1 MIEPMRTLTLTAAL
15 AFSTAPAVSEPE
27 PTRGPGDLAVHCGT
41 LYVTPTRVV
50 KDGWLVIRDGRV
62 ASISTNAPTDQDL
75 TIVDASDKT
84 VMAGLVAADSDL
96 SGHGDDTY
104 NVTPDFVALD
114 GFDFLREFKSALSGG
129 VTSVY
134 LAPGRNR
141 LVPGQGSVVKIAGDD
156 LVQRVLAEAAAL
168 RVTLGEPSTKAPPI
182 FEPTIFPTADDP
194 LEPAQRQFP
203 SARISQLST
212 LRELFAEAAAAGENA
227 VPTGPAPIEERYAL
241 EPLRQVQLGALPL
254 RIAAR
259 GAADVRRAIQFG
271 KELGLVPV
279 LENPADVDRI
289 APWLKDV
296 PVVFR
301 APVRLSASNPGGGN
315 RAEKEPTDRPEHAG
329 IAARAGARV
338 ALAPGRTADLPDMLM
353 LAGIA
358 VRYGMEPSAALAA
371 VTSTAAEVLGVAD
384 RVGTLEVGRDAD
396 FLVLSGPPLAVG
408 TMVEQTWIDGR
419 PAYERTTDVDLLA
432 IRAPRIHVGNG
443 ETIRDGTILIADGKV
458 RAIGTDLA
466 IPYGA
471 RVLEMDG
478 VVTPGFIDGNSTL
491 GLSGDGVEVPGGS
504 ADQQIAA
511 VLDPADPT
519 FVPATRAGVT
529 TLLVSG
535 VDQGLVSGRVAAVKS
550 AAADAASM
558 VVRDIAGVR
567 FVFDGIGPDAAKPL
581 LAEIEKGKK
590 YIEAW
595 KAYEKALADFEAG
608 KAAKPVETKP
618 EPEEDAKPD
627 PITGTWDCEMEIPQM
642 GRALGI
648 KLVLKLDGTKVTGS
662 AQLSFGEREL
672 PEAPV
677 EDGSFQNGELRMK
690 LQFMRNQSE
699 MVATVGQDSFEGT
712 VQAMGQEATIT
723 GRRTKAGAASSSKSS
738 KSTVD
743 DGRPKK
749 PNVDEAMESMRAL
762 IEKRATAV
770 VRVQRAP
777 AIEAVAKAMTE
788 ADIRYVLHGADDLV
802 DTPDM
807 LEAPHVM
814 LGPNLVRREEGKII
828 NAPARLADA
837 GAVVSIVTG
846 DNAGS
851 RYIAEHAMHAIRY
864 GMDPQAALHALTL
877 GPAKMFGIDDRIGS
891 LERGK
896 DADLVVFS
904 GSPFDPTS
912 RVQLVVCNGRVV
924 FDAREEN
931 D

>member
-1 MIEPMRTLTLTAAL
+1 MRTLALTAAL
-15 AFSTAPAVSEPE
+15 AFSTAPAVGEPE
-27 PTRGPGDLAVHCGT
+27 TTRGPGNLAVHCGT
-41 LYVTPTRVV
+41 LYVTPTRVA
-50 KDGWLVIRDGRV
+50 KDCWLVIRDGRV
-62 ASISTNAPTDQDL
+62 ASISVNAPTDQDL
-75 TIVDASDKT
+75 TVVDASDKT

-96 SGHGDDTY
+96 SGHGDDNY

-114 GFDFLREFKSALSGG
+114 GFDFLREYNSALSGG
-129 VTSVY
+129 VTTVY

-141 LVPGQGSVVKIAGDD
+141 LVPGQGSVVKLAGDD

-203 SARISQLST
+203 SARISQLAT
-212 LRELFAEAAAAGENA
+212 LRELFAEAATAGEDA
-227 VPTGPAPIEERYAL
+227 APTGPAPIEERYAL
-241 EPLRQVQLGALPL
+241 EPLRQVQLGSLPL

-271 KELGLVPV
+271 KELNLVPV

-315 RAEKEPTDRPEHAG
+315 RAERAPTDRPEHAG
-329 IAARAGARV
+329 IAAKAGARV

-358 VRYGMEPSAALAA
+358 VRYGMDPSDALAA

-384 RVGTLEVGRDAD
+384 RVGTLEVGRDGD

-408 TMVEQTWIDGR
+408 TMVEQTWVDGR
-419 PAYERTTDVDLLA
+419 PAYERESDVDLLA
-432 IRAPRIHVGNG
+432 IRAPRILIGNG

-458 RAIGTDLA
+458 RGIGADLA

-471 RVLEMDG
+471 RVIEMDG
-478 VVTPGFIDGNSTL
+478 VVTPGFVDGNTTL

-519 FVPATRAGVT
+519 FVPAARAGVT

-550 AAADAASM
+550 AAADADSM

-581 LAEIEKGKK
+581 VAEIEKGKK

-608 KAAKPVETKP
+608 KAAKPVEAKP

-648 KLVLKLDGTKVTGS
+648 KLMLKLDGTKVTGT

-672 PEAPV
+672 PEAPI
-677 EDGSFQNGELRMK
+677 EDGSFQNGELRAK

-699 MVATVGQDSFEGT
+699 MVATVGDDSFEGT
-712 VQAMGQEATIT
+712 VQAMGQEAKIT
-723 GRRTKAGAASSSKSS
+723 GRRTKAGAAGAKKSS
-738 KSTVD
+738 KAGAD

-749 PNVDEAMESMRAL
+749 PQVDEAMESMKAL

-770 VRVQRAP
+770 IRVQRAP
-777 AIEAVAKAMTE
+777 AIEAVAKALKE
-788 ADIRYVLHGADDLV
+788 ADIRFVLHGADDLV
-802 DTPDM
+802 DTPDL
-807 LEAPHVM
+807 LETPHVM
-814 LGPNLVRREEGKII
+814 LGPNLVRREEGKIV

-837 GAVVSIVTG
+837 GATVSIVTG

-877 GPAKMFGIDDRIGS
+877 GPARMFGIDDRIGS

>member
-1 MIEPMRTLTLTAAL
+1 VIEPMRTLALTAAL
-15 AFSTAPAVSEPE
+15 AFSTAPAVGEPDA
-27 PTRGPGDLAVHCGT
+27 TRGPGDLAVHCGT

-62 ASISTNAPTDQDL
+62 ASISANAPTDQDL
-75 TIVDASDKT
+75 TVVDASDKT
-84 VMAGLVAADSDL
+84 VIAGLVAADSDL

-114 GFDFLREFKSALSGG
+114 GFDFLREYNNALSGG
-129 VTSVY
+129 VTTVY

-141 LVPGQGSVVKIAGDD
+141 LVPGQGSVVKLAGDD
-156 LVQRVLAEAAAL
+156 LVQRVLSEAAAL
-168 RVTLGEPSTKAPPI
+168 RVTLGEPSTKAPPV

-203 SARISQLST
+203 SARISQLAT
-212 LRELFAEAAAAGENA
+212 LRELFAEAATAGENQA
-227 VPTGPAPIEERYAL
+227 PTGPAPIEERYAL
-241 EPLRQVQLGALPL
+241 EPLRQVQLGSLQL

-271 KELGLVPV
+271 KELNLVPV

-289 APWLKDV
+289 APWLRDV

-315 RAEKEPTDRPEHAG
+315 RADKSPTDRPEHAG
-329 IAARAGARV
+329 IAAKAGARV

-353 LAGIA
+353 LAAIA
-358 VRYGMEPSAALAA
+358 VRYGMEPGDALAA

-419 PAYERTTDVDLLA
+419 PAYERQSDVDLLA
-432 IRAPRIHVGNG
+432 IRAPRILVGNG

-458 RAIGTDLA
+458 RGIGTDLA

-478 VVTPGFIDGNSTL
+478 VVTPGFVDGNTTL

-504 ADQQIAA
+504 ADQKIAA

-519 FVPATRAGVT
+519 FVPAARAGVT
-529 TLLVSG
+529 TLFVSG

-550 AAADAASM
+550 AAANVDSM

-581 LAEIEKGKK
+581 IAEIEKGKK

-608 KAAKPVETKP
+608 KAAKPVEAKP

-642 GRALGI
+642 GRALSI
-648 KLVLKLDGTKVTGS
+648 KLMLKLDGTKVTGT

-672 PEAPV
+672 PEAPI
-677 EDGSFQNGELRMK
+677 EDGSFQNGELK
-690 LQFMRNQSE
+690 ATLQFMRNQSA
-699 MVATVGQDSFEGT
+699 MVATVSDDSFEGT
-712 VQAMGQEATIT
+712 VQAMGQEAKIT
-723 GRRTKAGAASSSKSS
+723 GRRTKAGAAAKKSS
-738 KSTVD
+738 KSGSD

-749 PNVDEAMESMRAL
+749 PAVDEAMESMKAL

-770 VRVQRAP
+770 IRVQRAP
-777 AIEAVAKAMTE
+777 AIEAVAKALKE
-788 ADIRYVLHGADDLV
+788 ADIRFVLHGADDLV
-802 DTPDM
+802 DTPNM

-814 LGPNLVRREEGKII
+814 LGPNLVRREEGKIV

-837 GAVVSIVTG
+837 GATVSIVTG

-877 GPAKMFGIDDRIGS
+877 GPAKMFGVDDRIGS

>member
-1 MIEPMRTLTLTAAL
+1 MRTLALTAAL
-15 AFSTAPAVSEPE
+15 AFSTAPAVGEPE
-27 PTRGPGDLAVHCGT
+27 PTRGPGDLAVRCGT

-96 SGHGDDTY
+96 SGHGDDNY
-104 NVTPDFVALD
+104 NVTPDFIALD

-129 VTSVY
+129 VTTVY

-141 LVPGQGSVVKIAGDD
+141 LVPGQGSVVKLAGDD
-156 LVQRVLAEAAAL
+156 LVQRVLAETAAL
-168 RVTLGEPSTKAPPI
+168 RITLGEASTQAPPI

-194 LEPAQRQFP
+194 LEPAQRQYP
-203 SARISQLST
+203 SARISQLAT

-227 VPTGPAPIEERYAL
+227 APTGPAPIEERYAL
-241 EPLRQVQLGALPL
+241 EPLRQVQLGALPM
-254 RIAAR
+254 RVAAR

-279 LENPADVDRI
+279 LENPAEVDRI

-315 RAEKEPTDRPEHAG
+315 RAEKTPTDRPENAG
-329 IAARAGARV
+329 IAATAGARV

-371 VTSTAAEVLGVAD
+371 VTSTAAEVLGVGD

-419 PAYERTTDVDLLA
+419 PAYERETDVDLLA
-432 IRAPRIHVGNG
+432 IRAPRILVGNG

-458 RAIGTDLA
+458 RGIGADLA

-471 RVLEMDG
+471 RVIEIDG
-478 VVTPGFIDGNSTL
+478 VVTPGFVDGNTTL

-504 ADQQIAA
+504 ADQKIAD

-519 FVPATRAGVT
+519 FAPATRAGVT

-535 VDQGLVSGRVAAVKS
+535 VDQGLVSGRVAAVKT
-550 AAADAASM
+550 AAADQGSM

-567 FVFDGIGPDAAKPL
+567 FVFDAIGPDAAKPL
-581 LAEIEKGKK
+581 VAEIEKGKK

-595 KAYEKALADFEAG
+595 KAYEKALADYEAG
-608 KAAKPVETKP
+608 KAAKPVEAKP
-618 EPEEDAKPD
+618 EPQEEAKPD
-627 PITGTWDCEMEIPQM
+627 PITGTWECEMEIPQM

-648 KLVLKLDGTKVTGS
+648 KMMLKLDGTKVTGT
-662 AQLSFGEREL
+662 AQLSFGERDL
-672 PEAPV
+672 PEAPI
-677 EDGSFQNGELRMK
+677 EEGSFQNGELRAK

-699 MVATVGQDSFEGT
+699 MVATIGPDTLDGT
-712 VQAMGQEATIT
+712 VQAMGQEAKIT
-723 GRRTKAGAASSSKSS
+723 GRRTKVGAAGSSKTAKASDD
-738 KSTVD
+738 D

-749 PNVDEAMESMRAL
+749 PAVDEAMESMRAL

-777 AIEAVAKAMTE
+777 AIEAVAKAMAE

-814 LGPNLVRREEGKII
+814 LGPTLVRREEGKVV

-837 GAVVSIVTG
+837 GAVISIVTG

-851 RYIAEHAMHAIRY
+851 RYLAEHAMHAIRY

-877 GPAKMFGIDDRIGS
+877 GPAQMFGIDDRIGS

-924 FDAREEN
+924 VDAREEKN
-931 D
+931 

>member
-1 MIEPMRTLTLTAAL
+1 VIEPMRTLALTAAL
-15 AFSTAPAVSEPE
+15 AFSTAPAVGEPDA
-27 PTRGPGDLAVHCGT
+27 TRGPGDLAVHCGT

-62 ASISTNAPTDQDL
+62 ASISANAPTDQDL
-75 TIVDASDKT
+75 TVVDASDKT
-84 VMAGLVAADSDL
+84 VIAGLVAADSDL

-114 GFDFLREFKSALSGG
+114 GFDFLREYNNALSGG
-129 VTSVY
+129 VTTVY

-141 LVPGQGSVVKIAGDD
+141 LVPGQGSVVKLAGDD
-156 LVQRVLAEAAAL
+156 LVQRVLSEAAAL
-168 RVTLGEPSTKAPPI
+168 RVTLGEPSTKAPPV

-203 SARISQLST
+203 SARISQLAT
-212 LRELFAEAAAAGENA
+212 LRELFAEAATAGENQA
-227 VPTGPAPIEERYAL
+227 PTGPAPIEERYAL
-241 EPLRQVQLGALPL
+241 EPLRQVQLGSLQL

-271 KELGLVPV
+271 KELNLVPV

-289 APWLKDV
+289 APWLRDV

-315 RAEKEPTDRPEHAG
+315 RADKSPTDRPEHAG
-329 IAARAGARV
+329 IAAKAGARV

-353 LAGIA
+353 LAAIA
-358 VRYGMEPSAALAA
+358 VRYGMEPGDALAA

-408 TMVEQTWIDGR
+408 TMVEQTWVDGR
-419 PAYERTTDVDLLA
+419 PAYERQSDVDLLA
-432 IRAPRIHVGNG
+432 IRAPRILVGNG

-458 RAIGTDLA
+458 RGIGTDLA

-478 VVTPGFIDGNSTL
+478 VVTPGFVDGNTTL

-504 ADQQIAA
+504 ADQKIAA

-519 FVPATRAGVT
+519 FVPAARAGVT
-529 TLLVSG
+529 TLFVSG

-550 AAADAASM
+550 AAANADSM

-581 LAEIEKGKK
+581 IAEIEKGKK

-608 KAAKPVETKP
+608 KAAKPVEAKP

-642 GRALGI
+642 GRALSI
-648 KLVLKLDGTKVTGS
+648 KLMLKLDGTKVTGT

-672 PEAPV
+672 PEAPI
-677 EDGSFQNGELRMK
+677 EDGSFQNGELK
-690 LQFMRNQSE
+690 ATLQFMRNQSA
-699 MVATVGQDSFEGT
+699 MVATVSDDSFEGT
-712 VQAMGQEATIT
+712 VQAMGQEAKIT
-723 GRRTKAGAASSSKSS
+723 GRRTKAGAAAKKSS
-738 KSTVD
+738 KSGND

-749 PNVDEAMESMRAL
+749 PAVDEAMESMKAL

-770 VRVQRAP
+770 IRVQRAP
-777 AIEAVAKAMTE
+777 AIEAVAKALKE
-788 ADIRYVLHGADDLV
+788 ADIRFVLHGADDLV
-802 DTPDM
+802 DTPNM

-814 LGPNLVRREEGKII
+814 LGPNLVRREEGKIV

-837 GAVVSIVTG
+837 GATVSIVTG

-877 GPAKMFGIDDRIGS
+877 GPAKMFGVDDRIGS